1 MGTVVLHTRGSITM
15 GLFNKTTTSRLN
27 SVNQR
32 HIPTD
37 RSPCRKS
44 NQHQPAARLGLS
56 SRVSDWIWGY
66 GGHINRE
73 QPCVDELVARS
84 AVPAFLALAAY
95 LVGPPCWE
103 QPCVDELVARS
114 AVPAFL
120 ALAAYLV
127 GPPCWEQPCVDELI
141 ARSAVPAFLAL
152 AAYLVGPP
160 CWEQPCVDELV
171 ARSAVPAFLALA
183 AYLVGSPC
191 CLTPRHC
198 RKERRCK
205 PNDPCMAC
213 SSDLVHMTRSLDHL
227 SYEILTTTN
236 L

>member
-95 LVGPPCWE
+95 LVG
-103 QPCVDELVARS
+103 
-114 AVPAFL
+114 
-120 ALAAYLV
+120 
-127 GPPCWEQPCVDELI
+127 
-141 ARSAVPAFLAL
+141 
-152 AAYLVGPP
+152 
-160 CWEQPCVDELV
+160 
-171 ARSAVPAFLALA
+171 
-183 AYLVGSPC
+183 SPC

>member
-66 GGHINRE
+66 GGHIN
-73 QPCVDELVARS
+73 
-84 AVPAFLALAAY
+84 
-95 LVGPPCWE
+95 WE
-103 QPCVDELVARS
+103 QPCVDELV
-114 AVPAFL
+114 
-120 ALAAYLV
+120 
-127 GPPCWEQPCVDELI
+127 

>member
-127 GPPCWEQPCVDELI
+127 GPPCWEQPCVDEL
-141 ARSAVPAFLAL
+141 
-152 AAYLVGPP
+152 
-160 CWEQPCVDELV
+160 V

>member
-66 GGHINRE
+66 GGHINWE

-103 QPCVDELVARS
+103 QPCVDELV
-114 AVPAFL
+114 
-120 ALAAYLV
+120 
-127 GPPCWEQPCVDELI
+127 